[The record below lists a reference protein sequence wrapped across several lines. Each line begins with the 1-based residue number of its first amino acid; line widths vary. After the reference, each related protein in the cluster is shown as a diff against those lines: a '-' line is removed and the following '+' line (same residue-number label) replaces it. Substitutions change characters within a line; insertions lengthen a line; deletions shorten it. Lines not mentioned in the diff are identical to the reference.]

1 MDNCKTQALPTID
14 DVSHTTVTVN
24 SELNIPYEGK
34 DSEEFDNY
42 FVPGYGSEIAYKG
55 SDEFGNSQFY
65 ALTERGPNA
74 DGPTIMQ
81 GEDEASAKFFPTPEF
96 TPSIGISNTT

>member
-34 DSEEFDNY
+34 DSEEF
-42 FVPGYGSEIAYKG
+42 
-55 SDEFGNSQFY
+55 GNPQFY
-65 ALTERGPNA
+65 ALPNA
-74 DGPTIMQ
+74 DRMRMVQRSCRERMKPVQNSFLRLNLRRVSVFLTLHDDQEPLIMR
-81 GEDEASAKFFPTPEF
+81 
-96 TPSIGISNTT
+96 